1 MFYKKMSY
9 NVSWCILY
17 LFFVIKK
24 IYGGLIKYV
33 IMNKV
38 FGDVMIKINV

>member
-1 MFYKKMSY
+1 MFYRKMSY

-17 LFFVIKK
+17 LFFIIKK
-24 IYGGLIKYV
+24 IYCGLIKYV